1 MSRLVIDNSVSGWDD
16 SLFSSIKRCIHNIS
30 IPDLGGNV
38 SIDNIL
44 EIFDSL
50 GITEGQTLWKVD
62 DIRSDIWNLT
72 QVDILL

>member
-1 MSRLVIDNSVSGWDD
+1 MIENSVSWWDD
-16 SLFSSIKRCIHNIS
+16 SLFSSIKRCIHIIS
-30 IPDLGGNV
+30 IPDLRGNV
-38 SIDNIL
+38 SIDKIL

>member
-1 MSRLVIDNSVSGWDD
+1 MIENSVSWWDD
-16 SLFSSIKRCIHNIS
+16 SLFSSIKRCIHIIS
-30 IPDLGGNV
+30 IPDLRGNV